1 MFLQKAKIVLFS
13 ILLIFQSL
21 STVAQDIEPKHTFT
35 IELGLPNGLTN
46 PAFKNI
52 MQGLVNVSAYYQ
64 FDFQNHLTLG
74 IGGRYGYF
82 GINEFKVPSPVL
94 GGMHSAG
101 AFIKT
106 GYQKFLGPRFAFDF
120 GVKLGYSK
128 FLFNTNRNDTL
139 GINPVKTD
147 GIHIE
152 PTLGLVLT
160 ADEQNSY
167 RFFVSYVGSGF
178 AFKPAMI
185 GLETFGGY
193 DTADFQKATTMLVV
207 GFDYTYYFMKKE

>member
-1 MFLQKAKIVLFS
+1 MFPRKAKTVLLSF
-13 ILLIFQSL
+13 LLVFQSL
-21 STVAQDIEPKHTFT
+21 LTFAQVIEPKHTFN
-35 IELGLPNGLTN
+35 IELGLPNGLSN

-64 FDFQNHLTLG
+64 YDFKYHLTLG

-94 GGMHSAG
+94 GGGHSAG
-101 AFIKT
+101 GFLKV
-106 GYQKFLGPRFAFDF
+106 GYQKFMGPRFAMDL
-120 GVKLGYSK
+120 GLKVGYSQFWFK
-128 FLFNTNRNDTL
+128 TNRNDTL
-139 GINPVKTD
+139 GINPVVTD

-152 PTLGLVLT
+152 PTVGLILT

-167 RFFVSYVGSGF
+167 RFFVSYQAYGF
-178 AFKPAMI
+178 AFKPSMI

-193 DTADFQKATTMLVV
+193 DPADFGKPTGCLVI
-207 GFDYTYYFMKKE
+207 GFGYTYYFVKKE